1 MDVQAYHGVSG
12 ATHQTHVTNL
22 SKAGYGMIS
31 LSVYG
36 DPGDAQYAA
45 VWVDR
50 PMPQWSAIHGVDGNG
65 YQAWFNTNVKA
76 GYGAA
81 LVSAT
86 GSGGDAIFAAVMT
99 KGVGAGWVAHHG
111 LTQSQFNAANTSAMT
126 GGLRPHS
133 VTIYG
138 DSASPLYAGV

>member
-45 VWVDR
+45 VWVNR
-50 PMPQWSAIHGVDGNG
+50 PMPQWSAIHGADGNA
-65 YQAWFNTNVKA
+65 YQAWFNTNVNS
-76 GYGAA
+76 GYGAS

-86 GSGGDAIFAAVMT
+86 GSGGDAMSSPIDSPPLDHST
-99 KGVGAGWVAHHG
+99 GVSTATTLRRCRTRAK
-111 LTQSQFNAANTSAMT
+111 SAT
-126 GGLRPHS
+126 
-133 VTIYG
+133 
-138 DSASPLYAGV
+138 D